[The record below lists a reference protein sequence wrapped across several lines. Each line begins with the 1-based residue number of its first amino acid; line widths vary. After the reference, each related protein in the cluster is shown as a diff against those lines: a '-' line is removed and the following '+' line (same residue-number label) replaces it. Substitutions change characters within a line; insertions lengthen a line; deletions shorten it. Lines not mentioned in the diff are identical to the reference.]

1 MIFLTKALQ
10 LILALSILVVVH
22 EFGHFGFARLFKV
35 RVNKFYLFFNPK
47 FSIFRAKKVN
57 GKWQIKFFAPNL
69 SDHEIQAV
77 DENGVPKT
85 DKKGKPIMVPD
96 DISKLD
102 ENDWRRYPESTE
114 WGIGWVPFGGY
125 CAIAGMV
132 DETTKESQLASEPQ
146 RWEYRSRKPWQRF
159 FMITGGVLF
168 NFILAILIFAMLLF
182 KNGEETLPVQN
193 AYLGYKYCNT
203 ALDNGFRNGDII
215 TGIDGEEVSSSKE
228 VIEKLIIE
236 GKRNV
241 ALRCNGTDT
250 AIVLPKKFGEIF
262 IEAKEKQFMT
272 PIFPFVVDSVLPQSA
287 AMDRGLL
294 SGDSIVSVGG
304 KSLSDAGDIM
314 ASITDNAGKMTAI
327 EFYRADSLIRDS
339 IMPNA
344 EGKIGVIIRD
354 PSQMFKTEK
363 IRYGFFAAFPAGI
376 RMGWETLVSYVK
388 QFRLVFT
395 KAGAKSIGGFAAIG
409 NLFPS
414 NWDWTIFWSMTAL
427 LSVILAFMNILPIP
441 VLDGGYMLFII
452 YEMITGKK
460 PSDRF
465 MEISLNV
472 GMILVLGLLVVAN
485 GNDLI
490 KWIQSLL

>member
-1 MIFLTKALQ
+1 MIFLIKALQ

-35 RVNKFYLFFNPK
+35 RVNKFYLFFNPR
-47 FSIFRAKKVN
+47 FSIFRAKKIN
-57 GKWQIKFFAPNL
+57 GKWQTKFFSRNL
-69 SDHEIQAV
+69 PEHEVQAV

-85 DKKGKPIMVPD
+85 DKKGKPIMIPD
-96 DISKLD
+96 DINKLPAD
-102 ENDWRRYPESTE
+102 DWRRYPESTE

-132 DETTKESQLASEPQ
+132 DETTKESSLSSEPQ
-146 RWEYRSRKPWQRF
+146 QWEYRSRKPWQRF
-159 FMITGGVLF
+159 FMIVGGVLF

-182 KNGEETLPVQN
+182 KNGEEVLPVRN
-193 AYLGYKYCNT
+193 AYLGYKYCRT

-215 TGIDGEEVSSSKE
+215 VAIDGGEANSSKD
-228 VIEKLIIE
+228 VIEKLVIE

-241 ALRCNGTDT
+241 TVSRNGETT
-250 AIVLPKKFGEIF
+250 TVCLPENFGEQF

-272 PIFPFVVDSVLPQSA
+272 PVIPFVVDSVMPQSA
-287 AMDRGLL
+287 AMSRGLQR
-294 SGDSIVSVGG
+294 GDSIVGVGG
-304 KSLSDAGDIM
+304 KPLTDVEDIM
-314 ASITDNAGKMTAI
+314 AAITDNAGKMTTI
-327 EFYRADSLIRDS
+327 DFYRRGSLVSDS
-339 IMPNA
+339 IMPDEN
-344 EGKIGVIIRD
+344 GKIGVVLRD
-354 PSQMFKTEK
+354 PTHIFETEK

-395 KAGAKSIGGFAAIG
+395 KAGAKSVGGFAAIG

-414 NWDWTIFWSMTAL
+414 QWNWTIFWSMTAL

-441 VLDGGYMLFII
+441 FLDGGYILFII

-460 PSDRF
+460 PSDKF
-465 MEISLNV
+465 MEISLNI
-472 GMILVLGLLVVAN
+472 GMIFVLGLLVFAN
-485 GNDLI
+485 GNDLL
-490 KWIQSLL
+490 KWITSMF